1 MFFKTN
7 FFNKIRKYTKRKKVK
22 IMDLPIKA
30 LSKAK
35 GKLIQARLK
44 NGIEYKG
51 RLEQS
56 DNFMNLILED
66 VEEKYEDATFK
77 YPKAFIK
84 GNNLV
89 FVKID

>member
-1 MFFKTN
+1 M
-7 FFNKIRKYTKRKKVK
+7 IHL
-22 IMDLPIKA
+22 DLPIKA
-30 LSKAK
+30 LNKAK
-35 GKLIQARLK
+35 GKIIIAKLK

-66 VEEKYEDATFK
+66 VEEITEENVVK

-84 GNNLV
+84 GNNLIY
-89 FVKID
+89 VKIG

>member
-1 MFFKTN
+1 M
-7 FFNKIRKYTKRKKVK
+7 IPL
-22 IMDLPIKA
+22 DLPIKA
-30 LSKAK
+30 LNKAK
-35 GKLIQARLK
+35 GKIIIAKLK

-66 VEEKYEDATFK
+66 VEEINEENVVK

-84 GNNLV
+84 GNNLIY
-89 FVKID
+89 VKIA

>member
-1 MFFKTN
+1 
-7 FFNKIRKYTKRKKVK
+7 
-22 IMDLPIKA
+22 MDLPIKA

-35 GKLIQARLK
+35 GKVIQVKLK

-66 VEEKYEDATFK
+66 VEETTDDSIIK
-77 YPKAFIK
+77 YPKAFVK
-84 GNNLV
+84 GNNLIY
-89 FVKID
+89 VKIG